1 MWAAGRSLGGG
12 TDEVVGRASPSV
24 EAVKEEVRIVDPE
37 SERVPLVAAALAS
50 GCWEGVEDAEN
61 VETYVGL
68 PG

>member
-1 MWAAGRSLGGG
+1 M
-12 TDEVVGRASPSV
+12 